1 MGDDSSSCK
10 LDWNRVQ
17 DNRDK
22 IGINWKLIHDVD
34 INLIEIETMETK
46 YQLEADSS
54 SCYQLYWN
62 RDKILIGTS
71 IKQNLIEIETK
82 YQLGADS
89 SSYKLDWN
97 KA

>member
-1 MGDDSSSCK
+1 M
-10 LDWNRVQ
+10 
-17 DNRDK
+17 
-22 IGINWKLIHDVD
+22 IHDVA

-62 RDKILIGTS
+62 RDKILIGS
-71 IKQNLIEIETK
+71 WFIKLQNLIEIETK

-97 KA
+97 KAQDNRDKIWS